1 MCVSVC
7 VWGGGGGEK
16 KIVVPNNLHA
26 QSALSQ
32 IMQRR
37 LEISILLLFY
47 YSHNFQVIAFATL

>member
-7 VWGGGGGEK
+7 GGGGGRK

-37 LEISILLLFY
+37 LEISILLPYY
-47 YSHNFQVIAFATL
+47 YSHMIFK